1 MVAGEDLKKYFW
13 YLLGILGVVFF
24 WAGTWDGLG
33 NIGPLVNPL
42 ISLLVGVALLSLT
55 GVIFKEANPL
65 WEVEKPVKSEAKKVH
80 RHPQKQEFHF
90 KYQDHVKN
98 KELLLQA
105 QKLQRIEK
113 EFLVFID
120 KGKEV
125 FVPLHR
131 VTEILHKGKTH
142 WKA

>member
-1 MVAGEDLKKYFW
+1 MAANEDIKKYFW
-13 YLLGILGVVFF
+13 YLFGILGVVFF

-33 NIGPLVNPL
+33 NVGLLENPL
-42 ISLLVGVALLSLT
+42 ISLLVGVVLLSLT
-55 GVIFKEANPL
+55 GVIFKDANPL
-65 WEVEKPVKSEAKKVH
+65 WEAEKPVSTAAKKVH

-90 KYQDHVKN
+90 KYEDHVQK
-98 KELLLQA
+98 KELA
-105 QKLQRIEK
+105 IHAGKLKRIEK
-113 EFLVFID
+113 GFLVFLD

-131 VTEILHKGKTH
+131 VTEILHNGKTH